1 MRVPSTWR
9 SDALNLVAAAIIAL
23 LIWAYA
29 NDRTRESTTTAGTVR
44 FTVADPREQYVEPS
58 TSVAVNVE
66 VRGSRRALE
75 RIEDELRN
83 GVTLS
88 SGNGDIPPTAG
99 MHTIDLAEALAHEP
113 AFSAMGVEIVR
124 VRPESQR
131 ITIGALATEQVP
143 VTAVLPSAA
152 VQGDIVLDP
161 PVVAVTLP
169 AEARGAVG
177 ALSVDAVVDT
187 KNMEPGKPQQVDV
200 DLRLPEALA
209 RWKELCRVVPP
220 RAKVS
225 FTLLATSEEAKLAR
239 VPVRISAGADAIAR
253 WQIAPTGGSDVITG
267 VVVTGPRAAVA
278 SISKGE
284 FQPAAVVDVP
294 EGALSQPGTVE
305 LPVTFWRLP
314 EGVTVIDVAGPPRGT
329 APRVTVRISPRAVA
343 APGAEAAPR

>member
-1 MRVPSTWR
+1 MRLPSTWR

-29 NDRTRESTTTAGTVR
+29 NDRTRESTTSTGTVR
-44 FTVADPREQYVEPS
+44 FTVADPRAQYVEPS
-58 TSVAVNVE
+58 GSVSVSVE

-88 SGNGDIPPTAG
+88 SGSGDIPAGTG
-99 MHTIDLAEALAHEP
+99 MHTIDFAEALAHEP

-131 ITIGALATEQVP
+131 ITVGALVTEQVP
-143 VTAVLPSAA
+143 VTALLPSAA
-152 VQGDIVLDP
+152 VQGEITLDP

-169 AEARGAVG
+169 VEARAAAGTLG
-177 ALSVDAVVDT
+177 VDAVVDT

-220 RAKVS
+220 RAKMS

-239 VPVRISAGADAIAR
+239 VPVRISAGSDALAR
-253 WQIAPTGGSDVITG
+253 WEIVPAGGSDILTG

-278 SISKGE
+278 SITGGE
-284 FQPAAVVDVP
+284 FLPAAVVDVP
-294 EGALSQPGTVE
+294 DAALRQPGAVE

-314 EGVTVIDVAGPPRGT
+314 EGVTVLDVAGTPRGT
-329 APRVTVRISPRAVA
+329 APRVTVRI
-343 APGAEAAPR
+343 APRQENTPR